1 MPTPLRPDEN
11 SVGLLGDTE
20 GDQVAVREAIN
31 LFAEHDIRTVLHL
44 GDFYLGV
51 GSERAAKKRLL
62 QTDAWLAE
70 HGQKWLVTP
79 GNHENWDRLAAKK
92 AARDGLLWFADHI
105 AFIPRGHRWMWGDI
119 DFVSLGGAPS
129 VNRDRLTEGRTWW
142 PGEQITDA
150 DVDHLVAESEADVML
165 THDAPEPLAP
175 KVRAFVERNPHGWS
189 EEALAYAAEGG
200 ARVTRAFQ
208 AVKPR
213 LLVHGHH
220 HLADRTI
227 VRLPDAAWD
236 TEIVSLG
243 MAGQPR
249 SAAVLDLTGEPANL
263 RVNTL

>member
-1 MPTPLRPDEN
+1 MPTQLRSGEN
-11 SVGLLGDTE
+11 RVGLLGDTE
-20 GDQVAVREAIN
+20 GDRIALREAIT
-31 LFAEHDIRTVLHL
+31 LFAEHGIRTVLHL

-51 GSERAAKKRLL
+51 GFERAAKKRLL

-70 HGQKWLVTP
+70 NDQIWLVTP

-92 AARDGLLWFADHI
+92 PGPDGLLWFADHI
-105 AFIPRGHRWMWGDI
+105 AFIPRGHRWVWGDI
-119 DFVSLGGAPS
+119 RFVSLGGAPS

-142 PGEQITDA
+142 PGEQIADA
-150 DVDHLVAESEADVML
+150 DVDQVTAGGYADVML
-165 THDAPEPLAP
+165 THDAPDPLNP
-175 KVRAFVERNPHGWS
+175 KVQTVVERNPHGWS
-189 EEALAYAAEGG
+189 TEALAYAAVGR

-220 HLADRTI
+220 HLADRATI
-227 VRLPDAAWD
+227 RLHDTGWD

-249 SAAVLDLTGEPANL
+249 SAAVLDLRGGRTNL
-263 RVNTL
+263 RVTTL

>member
-20 GDQVAVREAIN
+20 GDQIALREAIT
-31 LFAEHDIRTVLHL
+31 LFAEHGIRTVLHL

-62 QTDAWLAE
+62 QTEAWLAE
-70 HGQKWLVTP
+70 NDQIWLVTP

-92 AARDGLLWFADHI
+92 PGPDGLLWFADHI
-105 AFIPRGHRWMWGDI
+105 AFIPRGHRWVWGDI
-119 DFVSLGGAPS
+119 RFVSLGGAPS

-150 DVDHLVAESEADVML
+150 DVDQVTAGGYADVML
-165 THDAPEPLAP
+165 THDAPDPLNP
-175 KVRAFVERNPHGWS
+175 KVQTAVERNPHGWS
-189 EEALAYAAEGG
+189 TEALAYAAVGR

-220 HLADRTI
+220 HLADRATI
-227 VRLPDAAWD
+227 RLHDTGWD

-249 SAAVLDLTGEPANL
+249 SAAALDLTGGPTKL
-263 RVNTL
+263 RVTTL